1 MILAAGLGRRMGA
14 LTEAKPKPMLPVGG
28 RPIIDLVLDRLCEVG
43 VERAV
48 VNLHHEADLLR
59 RHLQNR
65 SSLHIQFSDETDFL
79 LDTGGGVAK
88 ALPMLGEAP
97 FFVVNG
103 DVLWFD
109 AVRSSLRALATRF
122 STESMDALLLLQPT
136 VSAVSYQGVG
146 DYTMLN
152 DGQLRR
158 RLEREVAPFIH
169 SGIQILKPSLFK
181 DYPDGPFSLNFIYDR
196 AAQQKRLFGLRH
208 EGQWIELNRP
218 EGLAAAEQALLGQV
232 NGC

>member
-28 RPIIDLVLDRLCEVG
+28 RPIIDWVLDRLCEAG

-59 RHLQNR
+59 RHLQDR

-109 AVRSSLRALATRF
+109 ELRCSLRALATRF
-122 STESMDALLLLQPT
+122 FTESMDALLLLQPT
-136 VSAVSYQGVG
+136 VGAMSYQGVG

-158 RLEREVAPFIH
+158 RLEGEVAPFIH
-169 SGIQILKPSLFK
+169 SGIQILKPGLFK
-181 DYPDGPFSLNFIYDR
+181 DCPDGPFSLNFIYDR

-208 EGQWIELNRP
+208 EGQCIELNRP
-218 EGLAAAEQALLGQV
+218 EGLAAAEQAMLE
-232 NGC
+232 

>member
-28 RPIIDLVLDRLCEVG
+28 RPIIDWVLDQLCEAG

-59 RHLQNR
+59 RHLQDR

-109 AVRSSLRALATRF
+109 TMRSSLRALATRF
-122 STESMDALLLLQPT
+122 LTESMDALLLLQPT
-136 VSAVSYQGVG
+136 VGAMSYQGVG

-158 RLEREVAPFIH
+158 RLEGEVAPFIH
-169 SGIQILKPSLFK
+169 SGIQILKPGLFK
-181 DYPDGPFSLNFIYDR
+181 DCPGGSFSLNFIYDR

-218 EGLAAAEQALLGQV
+218 EGLAAAEQALLE
-232 NGC
+232 

>member
-1 MILAAGLGRRMGA
+1 VETPKTAMILAAGLGQRMGA
-14 LTEAKPKPMLPVGG
+14 LTEAKPKPLLPVGG
-28 RPIIDLVLDRLCEVG
+28 RPIIDWVLDRLCEAG

-59 RHLQNR
+59 RHLQDQ
-65 SSLHIQFSDETDFL
+65 SSLQIQFSDETDYL

-109 AVRSSLRALATRF
+109 YLRSSLRALATRF
-122 STESMDALLLLQPT
+122 FIKTMDALLLLHPT
-136 VSAVSYQGVG
+136 VGAVSYQGVG

-158 RLEREVAPFIH
+158 RLEGEVAPFIH
-169 SGIQILKPSLFK
+169 SGIQILKPGLFK
-181 DYPDGPFSLNFIYDR
+181 DYPDGPFSLNF
-196 AAQQKRLFGLRH
+196 
-208 EGQWIELNRP
+208 
-218 EGLAAAEQALLGQV
+218 
-232 NGC
+232 

>member
-1 MILAAGLGRRMGA
+1 MILAAGLGQRMGA
-14 LTEAKPKPMLPVGG
+14 LTEARPKPMLPVGG
-28 RPIIDLVLDRLCEVG
+28 RPIIDWVLDRLCAAG

-59 RHLQNR
+59 RHLQDR

-109 AVRSSLRALATRF
+109 DMRSSLRALATRF
-122 STESMDALLLLQPT
+122 FTEPMDALLLLQPT
-136 VSAVSYQGVG
+136 VGAMSYQGVG

-158 RLEREVAPFIH
+158 RLEGEVAPFIH
-169 SGIQILKPSLFK
+169 SGIQILKPGLFK
-181 DYPDGPFSLNFIYDR
+181 DCPDGPFSLNFIYDQV
-196 AAQQKRLFGLRH
+196 AQQKRLFGLRH

-218 EGLAAAEQALLGQV
+218 EGLAAAEQALLE
-232 NGC
+232 

>member
-28 RPIIDLVLDRLCEVG
+28 RPIIDWVLDRLCEAG

-59 RHLQNR
+59 RHLQDR

-109 AVRSSLRALATRF
+109 DMRSSLRALATRF
-122 STESMDALLLLQPT
+122 FTEPMDALLLLQPT
-136 VSAVSYQGVG
+136 VGAMSYQGVG

-158 RLEREVAPFIH
+158 RLEGEVAPFIH
-169 SGIQILKPSLFK
+169 SGIQILKPGLFK
-181 DYPDGPFSLNFIYDR
+181 DCPDGPFSLNFIYDR
-196 AAQQKRLFGLRH
+196 VAQQKRLFGLRH

-218 EGLAAAEQALLGQV
+218 EGLAAAEQALLE
-232 NGC
+232 